1 MVGKRKR
8 PAAVTATPEQFDVQT
23 TSLGSS
29 VVDPSD
35 DSMSLSMTEVEVKKP
50 FSFKDPKFEAAKCSV
65 SAKKSR
71 TWKTLKQII
80 SAEKTSTSSA
90 CQEVVTY
97 ISIDA
102 PVSFK
107 PVKKYSDISGLPAPY
122 TDPTTKLRYATAEEY
137 SRVRML
143 PTDIVSG
150 LLLLRKAP
158 MPST

>member
-1 MVGKRKR
+1 M
-8 PAAVTATPEQFDVQT
+8 
-23 TSLGSS
+23 SLGA
-29 VVDPSD
+29 
-35 DSMSLSMTEVEVKKP
+35 TEVDVKKP
-50 FSFKDPKFEAAKCSV
+50 FCFKDPKFEAAKCSLT
-65 SAKKSR
+65 AKKSR

-80 SAEKTSTSSA
+80 SAEKSTSSSSA
-90 CQEVVTY
+90 HEVTY
-97 ISIDA
+97 NSIDA

-107 PVKKYSDISGLPAPY
+107 PVKKYSDISGLPACY

-150 LLLLRKAP
+150 LLLLRKAN